1 MTRFVTILLVAIA
14 VLTAAEAQ
22 ASDRWSWELRSGV
35 DPVSGDVSG
44 SDLGTGAGFEATLA
58 YRFQP
63 HLAAYA
69 GWGWHHFGSVD
80 RLADGS
86 LEQTGYSFGLQFVH
100 PLSDTRFSA
109 LVRAGAVVRHFE
121 LESTD
126 GDVVADS
133 GHGLGWELGAGLDV
147 ALGGAWSLRPGL
159 TYRSLS
165 RDVDVD
171 GEDLRAEI
179 GGVDFEIGLARA
191 F

>member
-22 ASDRWSWELRSGV
+22 ASDRWSWEFRSGV
-35 DPVSGDVSG
+35 DPVSGDVAG

-69 GWGWHHFGSVD
+69 GWGWHHFGGVD

-100 PLSDTRFSA
+100 PLADTRFSA

-133 GHGLGWELGAGLDV
+133 GHGLGWELGAGLDI

-165 RDVDVD
+165 RDVAVE
-171 GEDLRAEI
+171 GEDLRAEL
-179 GGVDFEIGLARA
+179 GGVDLEIGLART